1 MIFITLK
8 RALLL
13 ATTLTVYLAQTAQ
26 AELANAKG
34 LFLEQLESPTGKINT
49 GLKYWILLN
58 EKGKL
63 RSVNNLHLFKSGDK
77 IRFKMLPNING
88 FAYVAMLEGSS
99 GKSKLLFPLSEKNKG
114 QVLAGKLYTI
124 PEKGYFQFDQ
134 KPGLEK
140 LRLVI
145 SRQPQSPAKLLEEK
159 EKKIVVIAQSA
170 APNSLTEEDSI
181 ISALG
186 KAEETP
192 LEIEY
197 SNEDSVLD
205 YSKDLNYVPPGVNKA
220 RKHRVILHAGK
231 STSQF
236 AKKRRTGKAQ
246 SSLKPVAA
254 LIPADSVTLIN
265 TNPALD
271 LCAEI
276 ELRHIR

>member
-1 MIFITLK
+1 MAAAWAEDLDLK
-8 RALLL
+8 SKS
-13 ATTLTVYLAQTAQ
+13 QAQ
-26 AELANAKG
+26 APLLKENTLN
-34 LFLEQLESPTGKINT
+34 LSEQEI
-49 GLKYWILLN
+49 
-58 EKGKL
+58 
-63 RSVNNLHLFKSGDK
+63 H
-77 IRFKMLPNING
+77 FKMLPNING

-99 GKSKLLFPLSEKNKG
+99 GKFKLLFPLSEKSKG
-114 QVLAGKLYTI
+114 IVLAGKLYTI

-145 SRQPQSPAKLLEEK
+145 SRQPQSLAKLLEEK

-197 SNEDSVLD
+197 ANENSVLD
-205 YSKDLNYVPPGVNKA
+205 YSKDLNYVPPGITGS
-220 RKHRVILHAGK
+220 RKQRVILHARK
-231 STSQF
+231 STTRF
-236 AKKRRTGKAQ
+236 AKNRRPGKPQ
-246 SSLKPVAA
+246 SSLKPVTTRV
-254 LIPADSVTLIN
+254 PADSVTLIN